1 MENIKAHRELVSIFQ
16 RGSWYQVCLVE
27 ANTQGGRRLRTFTVQ
42 GVHNTRKY
50 CQYYKIVHTKGDP
63 YAVSLGINL
72 KFFLENG
79 WLIHYYGIYYV
90 CKLRKG
96 DLNYKFNK

>member
-1 MENIKAHRELVSIFQ
+1 MANIKAHRELVSIFQ
-16 RGSWYQVCLVE
+16 RGSWFQVYFLE
-27 ANTQGGRRLRTFTVQ
+27 TNTQGDHRLQTFKAQ

-63 YAVSLGINL
+63 YAVSLGIDL

-79 WLIHYYGIYYV
+79 
-90 CKLRKG
+90 
-96 DLNYKFNK
+96 